1 MGHFYFPN
9 WMIKVIVRGDFFN
22 SRARPQLCLGHC
34 SLRSLR
40 IRGLA
45 RGKKKTAITM
55 NAMAEEMVD
64 SD

>member
-1 MGHFYFPN
+1 MGHVYFPN

-22 SRARPQLCLGHC
+22 SRARPQLCHC
-34 SLRSLR
+34 SLGSLR
-40 IRGLA
+40 LRDLA
-45 RGKKKTAITM
+45 RDNKKTAITM